1 MIVGIME
8 VEFRIED
15 SRSLKDKRR
24 VVKSL
29 INRTRNN
36 FNVSISEI
44 DSNDMLNLATIGLS
58 FVSNSSRFADKTFDK
73 VIAFWENN
81 FDIEII
87 NLRRNFL

>member
-1 MIVGIME
+1 ME
-8 VEFRIED
+8 VEFKIED

-36 FNVSISEI
+36 FNVSIAEI
-44 DSNDMLNLATIGLS
+44 DNNDMLNLAKIGLS
-58 FVSNSSRFADKTFDK
+58 FVSNSSRFVDKTFDK

-81 FDIEII
+81 FNIEII
-87 NLRRNFL
+87 NLRRNLL